1 MPKSQSKSRERANRR
16 EKLLD
21 QICSPT
27 WRLNYVRHRVQV
39 LGEELDEGLIL
50 DFIGQKKAPSM
61 TWASYADKLP
71 NTKRKLR
78 LVVRKAMDREIARRA
93 AAEQPEINKT
103 QLDVAPSP
111 SLHKSVSSDK
121 SEPAASEK
129 SLSANAAG
137 STAPPSL
144 QTSSAKGSSHGT
156 LSNGPP
162 SKSFVKM
169 LKRPLSSSTSPSSK
183 TKHKKSTS
191 QASQEGNASGS
202 AARPRRKRIIVDEEE
217 GSTVRRRL
225 EEASPAVTLT
235 DDDQEEPAAAASPPK
250 TKSHQAEPSSDR
262 KARDSLSD
270 EDIVTEEAAVRAAKA
285 KKKRRKRERQ
295 AKLRKDKA
303 AIMEEE
309 DDSAPEAPPEEE
321 WLQEIAYRKGDTRKG
336 ASHPPDLIRGYK
348 GKLRSPAP
356 TARLPYPKAS
366 PARPKLTNGNTDHQQ
381 PKKNLKRK
389 KVGASVVSSA
399 DVGRTTLPITQN
411 TGISWATMAPHVRNA
426 AEILGWTRES
436 WVPDS
441 EYPVIFD
448 DMYADLNKEQ
458 QKALKTMQ
466 YKVMDFNK
474 RSSSGRR
481 YVYDRD
487 WDTAMTTQQ
496 RAAAKYIGWTRKI
509 WNEGE
514 WQKVPVHQTA
524 WHKLTRPQLNAAT
537 TLDFGEDTWD
547 MKAAELRSCAGSETG
562 DMGDFDTEDEDDD
575 KAWSSM
581 KQRALDVAKAESKG
595 MAGVAVYG
603 DESPNS
609 CGDPTHTTS
618 SDDDSVSVCA
628 SDDSDSIV
636 LEDTIVPLA
645 EPATQSTDSPVAPLQ
660 SVSDEEIDA
669 AVDAGMDL
677 IVEHLA

>member
-78 LVVRKAMDREIARRA
+78 QVVRKAMDKEIARRSRMA
-93 AAEQPEINKT
+93 VSYPEQPDINTT
-103 QLDVAPSP
+103 QLDVDPSP

-144 QTSSAKGSSHGT
+144 QTSSAKGSSHGMP
-156 LSNGPP
+156 SNGPP
-162 SKSFVKM
+162 CKSFVKM

-183 TKHKKSTS
+183 TKHRKNTS

-303 AIMEEE
+303 AIMET
-309 DDSAPEAPPEEE
+309 P
-321 WLQEIAYRKGDTRKG
+321 
-336 ASHPPDLIRGYK
+336 
-348 GKLRSPAP
+348 
-356 TARLPYPKAS
+356 
-366 PARPKLTNGNTDHQQ
+366 
-381 PKKNLKRK
+381 
-389 KVGASVVSSA
+389 
-399 DVGRTTLPITQN
+399 
-411 TGISWATMAPHVRNA
+411 
-426 AEILGWTRES
+426 
-436 WVPDS
+436 
-441 EYPVIFD
+441 
-448 DMYADLNKEQ
+448 
-458 QKALKTMQ
+458 
-466 YKVMDFNK
+466 
-474 RSSSGRR
+474 
-481 YVYDRD
+481 
-487 WDTAMTTQQ
+487 
-496 RAAAKYIGWTRKI
+496 
-509 WNEGE
+509 
-514 WQKVPVHQTA
+514 
-524 WHKLTRPQLNAAT
+524 
-537 TLDFGEDTWD
+537 
-547 MKAAELRSCAGSETG
+547 
-562 DMGDFDTEDEDDD
+562 
-575 KAWSSM
+575 
-581 KQRALDVAKAESKG
+581 
-595 MAGVAVYG
+595 
-603 DESPNS
+603 
-609 CGDPTHTTS
+609 
-618 SDDDSVSVCA
+618 
-628 SDDSDSIV
+628 
-636 LEDTIVPLA
+636 
-645 EPATQSTDSPVAPLQ
+645 
-660 SVSDEEIDA
+660 
-669 AVDAGMDL
+669 
-677 IVEHLA
+677 